1 MYIIYIYICT
11 KFINHQYGPF
21 PGSIQLGSVP
31 SGSRK
36 SSSGKMRSTIPRT
49 MSVFLSCIPSDAASH
64 LGSGSQHFPTEP
76 AKQTGILWG
85 YTGDTK
91 GKCSYTLIRL
101 MSLEPFGT
109 HISARPS
116 PTWHLDLWV
125 HAIHHVGLVYHRCTR
140 TTL

>member
-11 KFINHQYGPF
+11 QFRNHQYGPF

-31 SGSRK
+31 SGSRN

-76 AKQTGILWG
+76 TKQTGILWG

-91 GKCSYTLIRL
+91 RKCSDTLIHFANKPIDYDRL
-101 MSLEPFGT
+101 MSLEP
-109 HISARPS
+109 

-125 HAIHHVGLVYHRCTR
+125 HAIHHFGLVYHRCTR